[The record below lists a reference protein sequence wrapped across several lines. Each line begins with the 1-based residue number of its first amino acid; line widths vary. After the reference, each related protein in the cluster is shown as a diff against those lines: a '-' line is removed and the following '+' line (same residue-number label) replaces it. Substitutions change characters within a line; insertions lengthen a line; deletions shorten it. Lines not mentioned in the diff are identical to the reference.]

1 MYEYDKYSLKSLVLP
16 VEPYCMSEPYRVL
29 LGDKK
34 KGRKPRP
41 KRKGSQDRA
50 RKEKRRRPK

>member
-1 MYEYDKYSLKSLVLP
+1 MYKRKLHPNLIISELYQIE
-16 VEPYCMSEPYRVL
+16 EPYGKLY
-29 LGDKK
+29 GDKK
-34 KGRKPRP
+34 PKGKPRP